1 MSSGVNIRSVPLIT
15 TSVLERELRAG
26 DSPVGS
32 GKQDMVY
39 IAHG

>member
-1 MSSGVNIRSVPLIT
+1 MSSRVNSRLVPLVT

-26 DSPVGS
+26 DSPGGS